1 MHITYRP
8 GGWFGIVGEHL
19 LVALPPGQKRKA
31 IAVWEIVD
39 EGAAF
44 DQVLDVIISSGLR
57 DLPGLVMIGVS
68 DDTTRVLVRGSAQ
81 ASFSTSHGP
90 VTVDGQAAWTWQER
104 TLAGVTTMSVL
115 LEPGID
121 ISLVEP
127 VETERFVLDRG
138 LVRLGALS
146 LPAGAPSESAAP
158 RVESADTQATPV
170 IVDDLL
176 TEPVVAIARHSLAGA
191 DTVGPS
197 VARLVLSTGD
207 EVEVDRPLI
216 IGRAPEAR
224 RFFSGDEPRLITV
237 PSPQHEISS
246 THLEIRP
253 GDDGQPVVTDL
264 GSTNGTVLVQPG
276 LAPEDLRPGYPVT
289 LSPGAV
295 IDLGD
300 GVTIKVA

>member
-19 LVALPPGQKRKA
+19 LVALPPGLKRKA
-31 IAVWEIVD
+31 SAVWEIVE

-44 DQVLDVIISSGLR
+44 DQVLDVVISSGLR

-68 DDTTRVLVRGSAQ
+68 GDTTRVLVRGSAT
-81 ASFSTSHGP
+81 ATFDTIHGP
-90 VTVDGQAAWTWQER
+90 VTVDGQASWTWAER
-104 TLAGVTTMSVL
+104 TLAGVTTIAVL
-115 LEPGID
+115 LEHGAD
-121 ISLVEP
+121 EGHEHLV
-127 VETERFVLDRG
+127 VDRG
-138 LVRLGALS
+138 LIRLGALS
-146 LPAGAPSESAAP
+146 HPPTAPQAAP
-158 RVESADTQATPV
+158 ATSVEDTQATPV
-170 IVDDLL
+170 VAADDVV
-176 TEPVVAIARHSLAGA
+176 TEAVAAPPRTA
-191 DTVGPS
+191 
-197 VARLVLSTGD
+197 VAHLVLSTGD

-224 RFFSGDEPRLITV
+224 RFFSGEEPRLVTV

-253 GDDGQPVVTDL
+253 DNDGAATVVTDL

-289 LSPGAV
+289 LMNGAM

-300 GVTIKVA
+300 GVTIKVALIAR

>member
-68 DDTTRVLVRGSAQ
+68 DDTTRVLVRGTAQ
-81 ASFSTSHGP
+81 ASFDTSHGP
-90 VTVDGQAAWTWQER
+90 VTVDGKAAWTWQER
-104 TLAGVTTMSVL
+104 TLAGVTTMRVL
-115 LEPGID
+115 LEDAVGD
-121 ISLVEP
+121 A
-127 VETERFVLDRG
+127 TERFVLDRG

-146 LPAGAPSESAAP
+146 HPAVAPAESVVP
-158 RVESADTQATPV
+158 TIEPADTQATPV
-170 IVDDLL
+170 IADDLL
-176 TEPVVAIARHSLAGA
+176 TEPVAG
-191 DTVGPS
+191 
-197 VARLVLSTGD
+197 VARPSAALLVLSTGD

-289 LSPGAV
+289 LSRGAV

>member
-31 IAVWEIVD
+31 TAVWEIVE

-44 DQVLDVIISSGLR
+44 DQVLDVVIASGLR

-68 DDTTRVLVRGSAQ
+68 GDTTRVLVRGSAT
-81 ASFSTSHGP
+81 ATFDTIHGP
-90 VTVDGQAAWTWQER
+90 VTVDGQASWTWAER
-104 TLAGVTTMSVL
+104 TLAGVTEMAVL
-115 LEPGID
+115 LEHGVGEGEEH
-121 ISLVEP
+121 LV
-127 VETERFVLDRG
+127 VDRG
-138 LVRLGALS
+138 LIRLGALNHPPTARRAV
-146 LPAGAPSESAAP
+146 PAPAVEDTQPTPVVVTPDDVLTEAVAAP
-158 RVESADTQATPV
+158 PPAA
-170 IVDDLL
+170 
-176 TEPVVAIARHSLAGA
+176 
-191 DTVGPS
+191 

-224 RFFSGDEPRLITV
+224 RFFSGEEPRLLTV

-253 GDDGQPVVTDL
+253 DNEGAAAVVTDL

-289 LSPGAV
+289 LLNGAIV
-295 IDLGD
+295 DLGD
-300 GVTIKVA
+300 GVTIKVSLIGR

>member
-31 IAVWEIVD
+31 TAVWEIVE

-44 DQVLDVIISSGLR
+44 DQVLDVVISSGLR

-68 DDTTRVLVRGSAQ
+68 NDTTRVLVRGSAT
-81 ASFSTSHGP
+81 ATFDTIHGP
-90 VTVDGQAAWTWQER
+90 VTVDGQAAWTWAER
-104 TLAGVTTMSVL
+104 TLAGVTEMAVL
-115 LEPGID
+115 LEHGAD
-121 ISLVEP
+121 EGHEHLV
-127 VETERFVLDRG
+127 VDRG
-138 LVRLGALS
+138 LIRLGALNH
-146 LPAGAPSESAAP
+146 PPTARPAAP
-158 RVESADTQATPV
+158 APAVEDTQPTPMV
-170 IVDDLL
+170 TPDDVV
-176 TEPVVAIARHSLAGA
+176 TEAVTAPPRAAVAH
-191 DTVGPS
+191 
-197 VARLVLSTGD
+197 LVLSTGD

-224 RFFSGDEPRLITV
+224 RFFSGDEPRLVTV

-253 GDDGQPVVTDL
+253 DNDGGAAVVTDL

-289 LSPGAV
+289 LLNGAI

-300 GVTIKVA
+300 GVTIKVSLIGQ